1 VAAIT
6 VRDLDD
12 EVAAQLKVRAARHGR
27 SMEAEARAILTDA
40 VTAAEEDR
48 RPNLAQ
54 AARERFAALKGVELE
69 IPPRRDLPRP
79 AQLP

>member
-40 VTAAEEDR
+40 VTAAEDR